1 MAKKIALEDEKIDN
15 EMGEICNELDGPIGK
30 VPININMLKQS
41 YYNFSSK
48 RGKPLMSKVCPEDNE
63 KYLERF

>member
-1 MAKKIALEDEKIDN
+1 
-15 EMGEICNELDGPIGK
+15 MGEICNELDGPIGK